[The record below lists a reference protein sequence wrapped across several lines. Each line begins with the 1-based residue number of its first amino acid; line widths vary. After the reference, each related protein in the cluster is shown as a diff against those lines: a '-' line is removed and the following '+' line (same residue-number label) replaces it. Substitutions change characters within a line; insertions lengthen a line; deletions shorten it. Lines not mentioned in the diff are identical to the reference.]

1 MLCDECSNNTAC
13 VHMIK
18 ILNGVKT
25 EKHLCETCAAS
36 AGEACFSVGIHF
48 SVNDLVKAMF
58 SQELDGSSETKETEL
73 SCPNCGM
80 VFSDFSRSGKI
91 GCNVCYGI
99 FHEQLEPILRRVH
112 GTSNHTGKVPHRAGK
127 IIGLRLEVK
136 ALRKK
141 LEQCVEREDY
151 ECAAKIRDSIR
162 VLEKQVESEGVES
175 HGK

>member
-1 MLCDECSNNTAC
+1 MLCDECSSNAAC

-25 EKHLCETCAAS
+25 EKHLCEICATS
-36 AGEACFSVGIHF
+36 AGEACFLTGIHF
-48 SVNDLVKAMF
+48 SVNDLVKAIF
-58 SQELDGSSETKETEL
+58 TQELNGLSQTEL

-112 GTSNHTGKVPHRAGK
+112 GISNHNGK
-127 IIGLRLEVK
+127 IPRRAEKKTQLRLEVK
-136 ALRKK
+136 RLRED
-141 LEQCVEREDY
+141 LEHCVEREDY
-151 ECAAKIRDSIR
+151 ESAAQIRDGIR
-162 VLEKQVESEGVES
+162 GLEKQLEIEGVET